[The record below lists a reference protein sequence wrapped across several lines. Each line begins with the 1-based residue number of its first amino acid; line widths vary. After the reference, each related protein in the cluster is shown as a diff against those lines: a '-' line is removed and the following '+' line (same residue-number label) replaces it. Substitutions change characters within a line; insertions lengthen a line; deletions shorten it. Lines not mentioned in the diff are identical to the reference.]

1 VKSLFLAWFFI
12 YRRRQLSVLC
22 QNPEINHLVGI
33 PSFMQT
39 YTLEQ
44 LACFSS
50 HFMVV
55 FYSPGAGDPGH
66 SRIVGSNSLIT
77 ILVLKD
83 QYLLRTQSCFRVQPL
98 LHHSQRGGNANQADW
113 LKRAMTHWPR
123 LPPLQKLR
131 SPSRQR
137 PTRSLRSR
145 RTHPISASAES
156 PWARLPVPRPPS
168 PPARLPMKR
177 RASTL
182 Y

>member
-1 VKSLFLAWFFI
+1 MKSLFLAWFFI

-33 PSFMQT
+33 PSFMQP

-44 LACFSS
+44 LACFFS
-50 HFMVV
+50 HFMDV

-145 RTHPISASAES
+145 
-156 PWARLPVPRPPS
+156 
-168 PPARLPMKR
+168 
-177 RASTL
+177 
-182 Y
+182 